1 MTPYEAERVLAAL
14 EQLAKAQGLRNY
26 GDTAA
31 IECEQEARSI
41 LAGLLQDQPGS
52 MAQARL
58 SAAAPEM
65 LEALQ
70 GLMPVLNR
78 VMHLSGGTWDLD
90 DEKAVQYAKQV
101 LDKATQ

>member
-1 MTPYEAERVLAAL
+1 MTPYESERVLAAL
-14 EQLAKAQGLRNY
+14 QELRQAQELRNY

-31 IECEQEARSI
+31 SEHEQEARSI

-78 VMHLSGGTWDLD
+78 VIHASRGTWDVT
-90 DEKAVQYAKQV
+90 EEEAVQHAQRV
-101 LDKATQ
+101 IDKATT